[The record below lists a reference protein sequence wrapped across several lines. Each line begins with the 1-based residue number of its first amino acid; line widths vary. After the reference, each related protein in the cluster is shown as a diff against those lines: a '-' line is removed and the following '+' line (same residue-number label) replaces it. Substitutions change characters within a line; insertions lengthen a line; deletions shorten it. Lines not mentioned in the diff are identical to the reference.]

1 MTDRAAYR
9 SPAGRVS
16 LPRLVLFLPIA
27 FVLIWLIMRQLV
39 LVLLASSPN
48 LPIHP
53 LWPLSGATVI
63 EQSDI
68 RTLNALK
75 GDPATVGR
83 LRRALLDAPLAP
95 DPFYAAAVVR
105 VRRGDRA
112 GAIPL
117 LEQARRREPRWV
129 APRLLLAQQY
139 LLTGHAAVAVGEIAG
154 LTRLGTSVGDQLLD
168 ALVPLSKDPTTRP
181 AVIASLRRDPSLR
194 QSFIAHVVRHGG
206 DASLLFKS
214 LVSTPDAR
222 SASDDQAA
230 VVNMLAGSGDFQRA
244 YLAWINFLPEKALSG
259 IAFVYD
265 GDFAGLPGPPPFNWK
280 LYADGSGD
288 AELTR
293 KSRLPQGTALEANY
307 FSEQPA
313 TLAEQTIVLEPGSYV
328 FSYSVTGS
336 RDGDLG
342 GTLGW
347 SLRCL
352 DKQARELLRSSLLP
366 SRPTRVDVRF
376 VVPAADCAAQKLALV
391 GTSGDVAA
399 TIRAEYSGL
408 TVTRLS
414 RPAPTPAEQGAP
426 S

>member
-1 MTDRAAYR
+1 MTDSAASR
-9 SPAGRVS
+9 SFGGRIS
-16 LPRLVLFLPIA
+16 LSRLVLFLPIA
-27 FVLIWLIMRQLV
+27 CVLIWLIIRQLV
-39 LVLLASSPN
+39 LALLVSSTS

-63 EQSDI
+63 AQSDV

-75 GDPATVGR
+75 GDPATVDR

-112 GAIPL
+112 GAILL
-117 LEQARRREPRWV
+117 LEQARRREPRWA

-139 LLTGHAAVAVGEIAG
+139 LLAGNADGAVGEIAV
-154 LTRLGTSVGDQLLD
+154 LTRLGTSAGEQLLD
-168 ALVPLSKDPTTRP
+168 ALIPLSKDPATRP
-181 AVIASLRRDPSLR
+181 AVIAALRRDAELR
-194 QSFIAHVVRHGG
+194 RSFIAHVTSQGG

-214 LVSTPDAR
+214 LVSTPNAN

-244 YLAWINFLPEKALSG
+244 YLAWINFLPEQALSG

-280 LYADGSGD
+280 LYADGSGN
-288 AELTR
+288 AEMMR
-293 KSRLPQGTALEANY
+293 KSSLPQGTALEANY

-313 TLAEQTIVLEPGSYV
+313 TMAEQTIVLEPGSYI
-328 FSYSVTGS
+328 FSYSVTAS

-342 GTLGW
+342 SLGW
-347 SLRCL
+347 SLRCV
-352 DKQARELLRSSLLP
+352 DKQGRELLRSALLP
-366 SRPTRVDVRF
+366 ARPTRVDVRF
-376 VVPAADCAAQKLALV
+376 AVPATGCSAQKLSLV
-391 GTSGDVAA
+391 GASGDVPA

-414 RPAPTPAEQGAP
+414 RPAPTPNEQGPP